1 MQSLSEDVGKYG
13 YKNLISDEDKL
24 PMFFDH
30 CFSSDP
36 HLPEFQGLLTNL
48 SEFFGPLK

>member
-1 MQSLSEDVGKYG
+1 MQSLSEDVGKYS

-36 HLPEFQGLLTNL
+36 HLPEFQGSPCQLIWI
-48 SEFFGPLK
+48 FGST